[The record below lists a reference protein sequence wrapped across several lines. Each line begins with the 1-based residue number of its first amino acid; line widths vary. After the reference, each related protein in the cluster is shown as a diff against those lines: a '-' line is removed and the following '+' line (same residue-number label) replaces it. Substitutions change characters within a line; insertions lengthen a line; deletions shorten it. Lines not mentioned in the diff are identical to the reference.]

1 MRTFR
6 EYRWRIRP
14 FEAVRL
20 HHYVL
25 IGSRN
30 AERQQHRDR
39 QSRNKSRPVHE
50 AVSSAWIISGIAP
63 ITAGTRARLFY
74 GRQTTLSHNHHPGK
88 IIGMRSVP
96 TVAAVKEIGTWPMNS
111 F

>member
-6 EYRWRIRP
+6 EYRRSIRP

-30 AERQQHRDR
+30 AKRKQHRDR
-39 QSRNKSRPVHE
+39 QSRNKGKPVHE
-50 AVSSAWIISGIAP
+50 GVSSAWIISGMAP

-74 GRQTTLSHNHHPGK
+74 GRQTTLSHNHHTGK
-88 IIGMRSVP
+88 IIGMRGVP
-96 TVAAVKEIGTWPMNS
+96 PVAAVKEI
-111 F
+111 